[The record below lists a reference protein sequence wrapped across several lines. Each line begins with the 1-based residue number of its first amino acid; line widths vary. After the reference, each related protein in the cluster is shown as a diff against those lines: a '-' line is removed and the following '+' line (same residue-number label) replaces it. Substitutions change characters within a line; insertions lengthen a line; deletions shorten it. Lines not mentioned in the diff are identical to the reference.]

1 MASFL
6 VTHRIS
12 AYYWVC
18 DADMMQAAEQ
28 QQMPS
33 PAVGP
38 GSSSRAAPDEGGAEE
53 ATPAGSLQQTGRG
66 LHVGMSAYS
75 GGSTGPHDT
84 PWSAGSDPPQGYSVP
99 RFHEMEVST
108 GLKRSHRCTHDH
120 FNPSQQDHKHCH
132 PPFL

>member
-6 VTHRIS
+6 VTHRIC

-33 PAVGP
+33 PAVEP
-38 GSSSRAAPDEGGAEE
+38 GSSSRSRAASDGGGAEE

-66 LHVGMSAYS
+66 LHVGLSAYS
-75 GGSTGPHDT
+75 GGSTGPHHT
-84 PWSAGSDPPQGYSVP
+84 PWSAGSHPPQAYSVP
-99 RFHEMEVST
+99 RFQEMEVSV
-108 GLKRSHRCTHDH
+108 GLKRSA
-120 FNPSQQDHKHCH
+120 
-132 PPFL
+132 